1 MDIINFK
8 ILNTAIER
16 LLNQKM
22 NELGITYTQAT
33 VIGYLNLKKDTL
45 VFQKDIEIN
54 LGLTHPTV
62 SSILKRLEEK
72 SLIKTEVYEEDK
84 RLKKITLTK
93 NSYEIL
99 GQIQSKID
107 EMGKLLFSGISSD
120 EIKSLDIN
128 IRKIIQYIMEMKKLS
143 QIIKENLNASIKEF
157 INEDVNGNND
167 PNKLLGD
174 FSVNLNVYFDREQQK
189 LMRKMRFAEEMKNE
203 VFQINKTIMGLGYE
217 FSKIETSEYRGEYI
231 INYYIANAENWSDD
245 EFMEHEDN
253 ITSNFRGN
261 NLANYDISVDVN
273 EDMQGSVFISLTFN
287 LKVIDE
293 LDV

>member
-8 ILNTAIER
+8 ILNAAIER

-128 IRKIIQYIMEMKKLS
+128 IRKIIEN
-143 QIIKENLNASIKEF
+143 IK
-157 INEDVNGNND
+157 D
-167 PNKLLGD
+167 
-174 FSVNLNVYFDREQQK
+174 
-189 LMRKMRFAEEMKNE
+189 
-203 VFQINKTIMGLGYE
+203 
-217 FSKIETSEYRGEYI
+217 
-231 INYYIANAENWSDD
+231 
-245 EFMEHEDN
+245 
-253 ITSNFRGN
+253 
-261 NLANYDISVDVN
+261 
-273 EDMQGSVFISLTFN
+273 
-287 LKVIDE
+287 
-293 LDV
+293 

>member
-1 MDIINFK
+1 
-8 ILNTAIER
+8 
-16 LLNQKM
+16 
-22 NELGITYTQAT
+22 
-33 VIGYLNLKKDTL
+33 
-45 VFQKDIEIN
+45 
-54 LGLTHPTV
+54 
-62 SSILKRLEEK
+62 
-72 SLIKTEVYEEDK
+72 
-84 RLKKITLTK
+84 
-93 NSYEIL
+93 
-99 GQIQSKID
+99 
-107 EMGKLLFSGISSD
+107 
-120 EIKSLDIN
+120 
-128 IRKIIQYIMEMKKLS
+128 MEMKKLS

-167 PNKLLGD
+167 PNKLLDD

-261 NLANYDISVDVN
+261 NLVNFDISVDVN